1 MVKFD
6 PRTLTRGPWSTLVW
20 GANRA
25 VANRVLW
32 ALVSANDP
40 AAHWLEIRTGEGDPS
55 DREGPADLHW
65 VPAHRLLVARE
76 LGSVV
81 PQDAVA
87 NLALM
92 TIIRADEP
100 AHELLRLSDF
110 LRLPSAAQDL
120 ISQLGS
126 TAGARSIAISNTDRI
141 REYFPRDPRQMR
153 PVFDR
158 FLEAHLHPFFSV
170 VGQGTERRF
179 ASDFVFEVQGAT
191 LAHWKEGKLLCEQAP
206 GDSPLSQGD
215 SVPLKEVPEISAA
228 LQGTVAGADPERP

>member
-6 PRTLTRGPWSTLVW
+6 PRTLTRGPWATLVW
-20 GANRA
+20 GASRA
-25 VANRVLW
+25 VSNRVLW
-32 ALVSANDP
+32 ALVSANDA

-87 NLALM
+87 NMALM
-92 TIIRADEP
+92 MVIRADEP

-126 TAGARSIAISNTDRI
+126 TTGARSIAISNTDRI
-141 REYFPRDPRQMR
+141 REHFPSDYRQMR

-179 ASDFVFEVQGAT
+179 ASDFVFEAQAPD
-191 LAHWKEGKLLCEQAP
+191 LAHWKEGKLLCEKAP
-206 GDSPLSQGD
+206 RDSSLSAGDAVALM
-215 SVPLKEVPEISAA
+215 EIPEIAVA
-228 LQGTVAGADPERP
+228 LQGAVARADPERL

>member
-25 VANRVLW
+25 VVNRILW

-92 TIIRADEP
+92 TIIRTDEP

-141 REYFPRDPRQMR
+141 REYFPRDSRQMR

-158 FLEAHLHPFFSV
+158 FLESHLHPFFSV

-179 ASDFVFEVQGAT
+179 ASDFVFETQAGD
-191 LAHWKEGKLLCEQAP
+191 LAHWKEGKLLCEKAP
-206 GDSPLSQGD
+206 KDSSLSAGD
-215 SVPLKEVPEISAA
+215 SVALEEIPEISAA
-228 LQGTVAGADPERP
+228 LQGAVARADPERP